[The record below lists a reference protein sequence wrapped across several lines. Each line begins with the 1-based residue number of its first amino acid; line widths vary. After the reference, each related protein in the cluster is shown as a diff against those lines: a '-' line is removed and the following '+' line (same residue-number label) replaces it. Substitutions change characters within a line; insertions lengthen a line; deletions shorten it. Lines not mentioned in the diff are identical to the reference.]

1 MTAIKG
7 YEQTI
12 IIPDTQ
18 YPWIDEAAEKALM
31 DFVSDQQPDQLLQIG
46 DFADF
51 YSLANFDKKIS
62 PSQRLHLEEEVHLGR
77 RKLVEWASL
86 VPRKTRKKLI
96 EGNHEARVARY
107 LEQQGG
113 EFFDLSELSVDAL
126 LHVEQAGWEY
136 IGPYGA
142 GTWVGKPGGLWAT
155 HGDFARKWS
164 ADSAQ
169 AHLLKYG
176 HSVIHGHTHRL
187 GAFYQTLQGADGP
200 RTLGAFEVGC
210 ICSFETTPR
219 ASNTNDWQHGFA
231 VVWTS
236 KTSTRFHVDLI
247 AITDGGF
254 VAGGKKYGR

>member
-1 MTAIKG
+1 MSAVKG
-7 YEQTI
+7 FDQTI
-12 IIPDTQ
+12 IISDTQ
-18 YPWIDEAAEKALM
+18 YPWIDVPAERAVM
-31 DFVSDQQPDQLLQIG
+31 DFVVDAQPDQIIQIG

-51 YSLANFDKKIS
+51 YSLASFDKKIS
-62 PSQRLHLEEEVHLGR
+62 PSQRLHLEEEVLLSR
-77 RKLVEWASL
+77 AKLREWASL
-86 VPRKTRKKLI
+86 VPRRTRKVLI

-113 EFFDLSELSVDAL
+113 EFFDLSELSVASL
-126 LHVEQAGWEY
+126 LRAEEAGWDY

-169 AHLLKYG
+169 AHVLKYG

-187 GAFYQTLQGADGP
+187 GAFYQTLQGADGA
-200 RTLGAFEVGC
+200 RTVGAWEVGC
-210 ICSFETTPR
+210 LCSFTETPR
-219 ASNTNDWQHGFA
+219 ATQTNDWQHGFA

-236 KTSTRFHVDLI
+236 RTTPRFHVDLI
-247 AITDGGF
+247 AIGDGGF
-254 VAGGKKYGR
+254 IYQGKRYGK

>member
-1 MTAIKG
+1 MNVVKG
-7 YEQTI
+7 YNQTVV
-12 IIPDTQ
+12 IPDTQ
-18 YPWIDEAAEKALM
+18 YPWIDTDAERALM
-31 DFVSDQQPDQLLQIG
+31 DFVSDQQPDQLIQIG

-62 PSQRLHLEEEVHLGR
+62 PSQRMHLEEEVNLSR
-77 RKLVEWASL
+77 AKLREWASL
-86 VPRKTRKKLI
+86 VPRRVPKKFI

-113 EFFDLSELSVDAL
+113 EFFDLSELSVASL
-126 LHVEQAGWEY
+126 LRVEEAGWEY
-136 IGPYGA
+136 IGPYGS
-142 GTWVGKPGGLWAT
+142 GTWVGRPGGLWAT

-169 AHLLKYG
+169 AHISKYG

-187 GAFYQTLQGADGP
+187 GAFYQTQQGADGP

-210 ICSFETTPR
+210 LCSFSTTPR
-219 ASNTNDWQHGFA
+219 ATTVTDWQHGFA

-236 KTSTRFHVDLI
+236 KTTPRFHVDLV
-247 AITDGGF
+247 AITEGGF
-254 VAGGKKYGR
+254 VAGGRKYGR

>member
-1 MTAIKG
+1 MSIVKG
-7 YEQTI
+7 FEQTVVVS
-12 IIPDTQ
+12 DTQ
-18 YPWIDEAAEKALM
+18 YPWIDTTAERLVM
-31 DFVSDQQPDQLLQIG
+31 DFIADEQPDQIIQIG

-62 PSQRLHLEEEVHLGR
+62 PSQRVHLEEEVTLSR
-77 RKLVEWASL
+77 AKLREWASL
-86 VPRKTRKKLI
+86 VPRKTRKKI
-96 EGNHEARVARY
+96 VEGNHEARVARY

-113 EFFDLSELSVDAL
+113 EFFDLSELSVASL
-126 LHVEQAGWEY
+126 LRAEQAGWDY

-142 GTWVGKPGGLWAT
+142 GTWVGLPGGLWAT

-210 ICSFETTPR
+210 LCSFSETPR
-219 ASNTNDWQHGFA
+219 ASVMNDWQHGFA

-236 KTSTRFHVDLI
+236 KTSPAFHVDLI
-247 AITDGGF
+247 AIVDGAF
-254 VAGGKKYGR
+254 VYAGKRYGR

>member
-1 MTAIKG
+1 MKG
-7 YEQTI
+7 YEQTVI
-12 IIPDTQ
+12 ISDTQ
-18 YPWIDEAAEKALM
+18 YPWIDAPAEAALM
-31 DFVSDQQPDQLLQIG
+31 EFVAETQPDQIIQIG

-51 YSLANFDKKIS
+51 YSLANFDKKIT
-62 PSQRLHLEEEVHLGR
+62 PSQQVYLEEEVSLSR

-86 VPRKTRKKLI
+86 VPRKTRKVFI

-107 LEQQGG
+107 LEREGG
-113 EFFDLSELSVDAL
+113 AFFDLAELSVSSL
-126 LHVEQAGWEY
+126 LRVEEAGWKY
-136 IGPYGA
+136 VGPYGA
-142 GTWVGKPGGLWAT
+142 GVWVGRPGGLWAT

-169 AHLLKYG
+169 AHLAKYG

-210 ICSFETTPR
+210 ICSFNDTPR
-219 ASNTNDWQHGFA
+219 SSVTNDWQHGFA

-236 KTSTRFHVDLI
+236 KTSPRFHVDLV
-247 AITDGGF
+247 AIVDGEF
-254 VAGGKKYGR
+254 VYAGKKYGR